1 MSVAGGVEALR
12 LEGVVCTRG
21 RRRALDGVSLTLD
34 EGRVLGVVGPNGAGK
49 TTLIELV
56 CGLLRADQGRVWVLG
71 RDASRG
77 SRELRRQV
85 GLVAQETALY
95 EEVSGR
101 RNLRF
106 AADLYGVPRPAARVA
121 EVLEL
126 IGLSERADD
135 PVATYSGG
143 MRRRL
148 AIGRALLHRPRLLI
162 LDEPTLGV
170 DVEARHQIWM
180 ELRGLRSRG
189 ASVLLA
195 TNYLDEAE
203 ALCDEVAVLRQ
214 GRLVAR
220 DTPEGLIARAGRCVD
235 LEVEARWRE
244 RLRGVLAREPSVLRV
259 EVTDPGL
266 TVSVRGPEAPDALV
280 RRAMDVAPLRG
291 FRLRPPD
298 LAEVLRMLEAE
309 GAV

>member
-1 MSVAGGVEALR
+1 MPVAGSVEVLH
-12 LEGVVCTRG
+12 LEKVGCARG
-21 RRRALDGVSLTLD
+21 HRRVLDEISLTLG
-34 EGRVLGVVGPNGAGK
+34 EGEVLGLVGPNGAGK

-56 CGLLRADQGRVWVLG
+56 CGLLRADRGRVLVLG
-71 RDASRG
+71 RDASAG
-77 SRELRRQV
+77 SRELRRQI
-85 GLVAQETALY
+85 GLVTQETALY

-106 AADLYGVPRPAARVA
+106 AADLYGVPRPEARVS

-126 IGLSERADD
+126 IGLTERADD
-135 PVATYSGG
+135 PVSTYSGG

-180 ELRGLRSRG
+180 ELRGLHRRG

-214 GRLVAR
+214 GHLLAR
-220 DTPEGLIARAGRCVD
+220 DTPEGLIARAGRCID
-235 LEVEARWRE
+235 LEVDANWRE
-244 RLRGVLAREPSVLRV
+244 SLYGALAREPSVLRV

-266 TVSVRGPEAPDALV
+266 TISVRGPETPDALV

-298 LAEVLRMLEAE
+298 LAEVLRTLEAE
-309 GAV
+309 GIG